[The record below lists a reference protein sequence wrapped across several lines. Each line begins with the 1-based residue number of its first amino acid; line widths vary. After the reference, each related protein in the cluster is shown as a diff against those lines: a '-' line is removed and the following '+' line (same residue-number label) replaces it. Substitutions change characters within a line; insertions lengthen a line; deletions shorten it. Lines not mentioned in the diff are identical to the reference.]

1 MNIGQIKLFSW
12 VTTGALTAGLGWY
25 VFDYI
30 TSMEARH
37 AMPDPKKAKL
47 VLEDIE
53 QIKVKTEDVVPYP
66 DLQRLFHAYRKD
78 GSPSLNWTGKEKVIE
93 KPTETAAPTEAPK
106 VRVADIVSIV
116 MVKADTRDPAQSAV
130 YLRYKPASRVQGA
143 PPMGMLVKVGEHLM
157 PPQDKIRLD
166 EVVPEGGWFAFEGE
180 EREREL
186 LGPAR
191 FDVSNFVV
199 EVGPEGVRLPTPTMV
214 PSANIQPFNPNRT
227 AKIGA
232 NAFQIGLEDAKYFEE
247 NYQEIFARDVRTVR
261 YQDPKT
267 GRYAGIEITSVTP
280 GSLAAQHG
288 AQEGDVIKSINGHPV
303 TSTQEAIHFV
313 KSNSNKYSTWEVVVE
328 NKGQSRTVTYHSPN
342 K

>member
-1 MNIGQIKLFSW
+1 MNIGQIKLISW
-12 VTTGALTAGLGWY
+12 VTTGALTLTLSWY

-30 TSMEARH
+30 TSMESRH

-53 QIKVKTEDVVPYP
+53 QVKVKTDDVVPYS
-66 DLQRLFHAYRKD
+66 DIKRLFHVTCSD
-78 GSPSLNWTGKEKVIE
+78 CTSNLNWTGKEKVIE
-93 KPTETAAPTEAPK
+93 KPVENNTPTEAPK
-106 VRVADIVSIV
+106 VRVADVVTIV
-116 MVKADTRDPAQSAV
+116 MVKADTRDSKDSAV
-130 YLRYKPASRVQGA
+130 YLRYKTSSRVQGA

-157 PPQDKIRLD
+157 APLDRIRLD

-214 PSANIQPFNPNRT
+214 PRANLEAFNPNRT
-227 AKIGA
+227 ARLGS
-232 NAFQIGLEDAKYFEE
+232 NAFQIGLEDARYFEE

-267 GRYAGIEITSVTP
+267 GRYSGIQITSVTP
-280 GSLAAQHG
+280 GSIAAQHG